1 MTNLNLKKKK
11 NNHHQKK
18 KKTPTKK
25 KKKMGKEHD
34 ELDEAPPITTRQE
47 EINKVLFFLMLAQS
61 IVFTEAGSIPALLI
75 PLTEDFNLTFPQ
87 QGESFRKMSSVLDC
101 CCA

>member
-1 MTNLNLKKKK
+1 
-11 NNHHQKK
+11 
-18 KKTPTKK
+18 
-25 KKKMGKEHD
+25 MGKEHD

-101 CCA
+101 CA